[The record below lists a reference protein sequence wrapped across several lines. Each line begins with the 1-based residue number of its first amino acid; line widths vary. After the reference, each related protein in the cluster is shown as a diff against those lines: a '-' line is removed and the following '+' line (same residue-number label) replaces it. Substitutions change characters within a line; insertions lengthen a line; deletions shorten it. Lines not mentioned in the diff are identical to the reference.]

1 MSAID
6 SITRLISSSVIRLRE
21 LASWCT
27 SRARMRTTSGIMPG
41 AGGDRVRGAHAA
53 RVLLRPHRAVVVE
66 AALHLPGHR
75 LVLVLLDAHRL
86 ELGDAVGRGVGDVAA
101 VEPLQDGHE
110 GVPSLR
116 HAGGPPGAA
125 GARHEGHHV
134 SLAHAGLEEGGHR
147 PPRPQCLGRREVDV
161 VEHDREVAAPTAVGD
176 DVGGDDRAPLWRACV
191 ARDLGHHDRLEAGER
206 LLDTVL
212 GDDEVV
218 AGEAADG
225 LALLVHDRHVDGH
238 ELDLRLE
245 RGLGRRWGG
254 LGRLG
259 GGAEEDETED
269 REGETL
275 HVATGY
281 RLARGRIK
289 ARAPRRRWLCLD
301 RSRGR
306 RCAPRR
312 GSDRRA
318 APPRRRIARARS
330 APPGGSP
337 RTGSDPVRR
346 AAAGQAVPGPP
357 RGCRG
362 GTPA

>member
-1 MSAID
+1 MSPSPTPVWRKAA
-6 SITRLISSSVIRLRE
+6 T
-21 LASWCT
+21 AP
-27 SRARMRTTSGIMPG
+27 RARSAWVGERWMSSNTT
-41 AGGDRVRGAHAA
+41 AK
-53 RVLLRPHRAVVVE
+53 LRPA
-66 AALHLPGHR
+66 
-75 LVLVLLDAHRL
+75 
-86 ELGDAVGRGVGDVAA
+86 
-101 VEPLQDGHE
+101 
-110 GVPSLR
+110 
-116 HAGGPPGAA
+116 
-125 GARHEGHHV
+125 
-134 SLAHAGLEEGGHR
+134 
-147 PPRPQCLGRREVDV
+147 
-161 VEHDREVAAPTAVGD
+161 TAVGD

-312 GSDRRA
+312 GSGRRA
-318 APPRRRIARARS
+318 APPRPRIARARS
-330 APPGGSP
+330 APREGSR
-337 RTGSDPVRR
+337 RTGSGPGRR
-346 AAAGQAVPGPP
+346 AAAGQARAWPTTLGVAEELERDLRGLRQSRGHVGHEEEADLPGPGPP
-357 RGCRG
+357 AASVTQGTMRASPTRNGSSEARAPFGTRSVRFTTARLLSPNVERPG
-362 GTPA
+362 GTLSRLWSTLVRPDCRSITAVSSR